1 MVRHSTLP
9 ERMAQGISDS
19 DLVSALEE
27 EELSR
32 FGETVHVYFSSQ
44 SRQLDVT
51 PGCPSPP
58 SMCMVLTPERDITVF
73 VIIMVI
79 NSGFT
84 IVTRVQLQFY
94 QHKSLFPTPF

>member
-1 MVRHSTLP
+1 
-9 ERMAQGISDS
+9 MAQGISDS
-19 DLVSALEE
+19 DLVSELEE
-27 EELSR
+27 EELPR
-32 FGETVHVYFSSQ
+32 FWETVHVYFSSQ

-73 VIIMVI
+73 VIIMMVI

-84 IVTRVQLQFY
+84 VVTRIQLQFY